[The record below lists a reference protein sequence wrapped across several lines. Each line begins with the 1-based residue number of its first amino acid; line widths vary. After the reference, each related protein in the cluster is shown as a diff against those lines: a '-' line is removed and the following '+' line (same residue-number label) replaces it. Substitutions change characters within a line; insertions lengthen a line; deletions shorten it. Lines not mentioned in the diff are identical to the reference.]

1 MLFQY
6 NGVNLRCANYEQAA
20 KILKESGN
28 SVTILAQFNP
38 QRAQLEGDF
47 DIGNSSASETS
58 STACSTP
65 VNRRKV
71 KRDDSTI
78 TPPLPK
84 DEKVI
89 TSNGITDGHDDD
101 NTLLLVSQLVID
113 CHEPEPREPQNI
125 PELTLFILTALR
137 TLLV

>member
-1 MLFQY
+1 
-6 NGVNLRCANYEQAA
+6 VNLRCANYEQAA

-38 QRAQLEGDF
+38 QRALEGDF
-47 DIGNSSASETS
+47 DIGNSSMSES

-84 DEKVI
+84 DEKV
-89 TSNGITDGHDDD
+89 
-101 NTLLLVSQLVID
+101 
-113 CHEPEPREPQNI
+113 
-125 PELTLFILTALR
+125 F
-137 TLLV
+137 

>member
-1 MLFQY
+1 M
-6 NGVNLRCANYEQAA
+6 
-20 KILKESGN
+20 
-28 SVTILAQFNP
+28 TILAQFNP
-38 QRAQLEGDF
+38 ERALEGDF

-84 DEKVI
+84 DEKVM
-89 TSNGITDGHDDD
+89 
-101 NTLLLVSQLVID
+101 V
-113 CHEPEPREPQNI
+113 
-125 PELTLFILTALR
+125 
-137 TLLV
+137 